1 MPAPTV
7 QQIRQM
13 QQESPTWQ
21 QSQKNKQQEEMYR
34 QKWQGIFSNVQ
45 LCERYVKGDFLV
57 PMIKG
62 TGSDKTIQVP
72 EDPTERKVAQEV
84 AQNVMQTLEKN
95 TAAPN
100 KVGFLAE
107 GAAVADSE
115 VIYFAAKKFVR
126 ACNVYTKRQS
136 KGDTKEVNKFQKENP
151 GVGTYSQ
158 GQLIPMSNNTVD
170 MFNAGTNAGKQAAQY
185 YMTSDQTSQDNLAKQ
200 IKQYMQ
206 DKCYNTCFW
215 YTFYSSIKPHDN
227 DTLAIQKQRLDYL
240 KPIYNQYESIANPKT
255 MSERQKTVTAK
266 QAYTDMANQQG
277 RR

>member
-1 MPAPTV
+1 MGPITAQEIKSRPEY
-7 QQIRQM
+7 QAM
-13 QQESPTWQ
+13 QQ
-21 QSQKNKQQEEMYR
+21 KKQTEDMYH
-34 QKWQGIFSNVQ
+34 QKWQGIFNNIQ
-45 LCERYVKGDFLV
+45 LCERYVRGNLSI
-57 PMIKG
+57 PLITG

-84 AQNVMQTLEKN
+84 AQEVMQNTQNTGFTREGEKLPDN
-95 TAAPN
+95 DIRYA
-100 KVGFLAE
+100 
-107 GAAVADSE
+107 
-115 VIYFAAKKFVR
+115 AAKKFVR

-215 YTFYSSIKPHDN
+215 YAFYSSIKPHDN
-227 DTLAIQKQRLDYL
+227 DTLTTQKQRLDYL
-240 KPIYNQYESIANPKT
+240 KPIYNQYAAIAKPQT
-255 MSERQKTVTAK
+255 MSERQKSVTAK

>member
-1 MPAPTV
+1 MGPITAQEIKSRPEY
-7 QQIRQM
+7 QAM
-13 QQESPTWQ
+13 QQ
-21 QSQKNKQQEEMYR
+21 KKQQEDMYR
-34 QKWQGIFSNVQ
+34 QKWQGIFSNAQ
-45 LCERYVKGDFLV
+45 LCEKYAYGALIGGDSSV
-57 PMIKG
+57 IP
-62 TGSDKTIQVP
+62 VP

-84 AQNVMQTLEKN
+84 ASSILTQYKSTGHDNMSDVEMYCV
-95 TAAPN
+95 P
-100 KVGFLAE
+100 
-107 GAAVADSE
+107 
-115 VIYFAAKKFVR
+115 AAKKFIR
-126 ACNVYTKRQS
+126 ACNTYTKKR
-136 KGDTKEVNKFQKENP
+136 DKEDIKNINKFQKENP
-151 GVGTYSQ
+151 GVGAYSQ

-240 KPIYNQYESIANPKT
+240 KPMYNQYESIAKPKT